1 MRRFGI
7 IGNPLEHSFSSQ
19 YFNKKFLAEDIRDA
33 TYENFLLDTGEDLP
47 LIIQQFPDL
56 IGLNVTAPF
65 KEQIFPYLDILDEA
79 ARDIGA
85 VNTIYITQKESQ
97 VILKGFNTDA
107 PAFQQIIQPI
117 INESMQA
124 LVLGSGGASKAVC
137 YALEKMNI
145 EYQVVSRD
153 PACNQVSYHALD
165 ERIINGH
172 LLIIN
177 TTPLGMFP
185 KVNSFPDIPFEFI
198 TDDHILYDL
207 IYNPEQTEFLKR
219 GRQHGAQ
226 AVNGL
231 EMLQVQAELAWTIWN
246 T

>member
-7 IGNPLEHSFSSQ
+7 IGNPLEHSFSSK

-33 TYENFLLDTGEDLP
+33 TYENFLLDTAEDLP

-56 IGLNVTAPF
+56 IGLNVTTPF
-65 KEQIFPYLDILDEA
+65 KEQIFHYLDVLDEA
-79 ARDIGA
+79 ARGIGA
-85 VNTIYITQKESQ
+85 VNTIHITHKESQ

-117 INESMQA
+117 INESLQA

-153 PACNQVSYHALD
+153 PADNQVPYHALD
-165 ERIINGH
+165 EGIITAH

-198 TDDHILYDL
+198 TDNHILYDL

-219 GRQHGAQ
+219 GRQNGAQ
-226 AVNGL
+226 TVNGL

-246 T
+246 D